1 MANEFIARN
10 GLVSKNNSEVSGSLT
25 ITGSVFTIG
34 SVVVTGSL
42 IVSGGNAAGVFSQGA
57 TLIDY
62 ANGISRSGSYM
73 VWRAPYSCSVVGIY
87 GYREGGKEAQVNAVR
102 SGSSGF
108 GLLLGS
114 NITLF
119 NSNVWSASNATL
131 QNTTFNTG
139 DSLKLIMSGSASNNQ
154 LAVQVDF
161 IRTI

>member
-10 GLVSKNNSEVSGSLT
+10 GLVAKNDSEISGSLT
-25 ITGSVFTIG
+25 ITGSIFTIG
-34 SVVVTGSL
+34 SMVVTGSF

-62 ANGISRSGSYM
+62 TNGISRSGSYM
-73 VWRAPYSCSVVGIY
+73 VWRAPFSCSVVGMY
-87 GYREGGKEAQVNAVR
+87 GYREGGGPSKVNAVR
-102 SGSSGF
+102 SGSSGYN
-108 GLLLGS
+108 LLSGS
-114 NITLF
+114 DLNLSLSNTWTSF
-119 NSNVWSASNATL
+119 NSIQS
-131 QNTTFNTG
+131 TTFAAG